1 MIPSQRQNPATTM
14 KTTLALIAAALL
26 TSCVTSC
33 VTTTTTRV
41 DPDGTRT
48 VTTTKGPD
56 ADTVSAVA
64 GAASS
69 YAVARVIYPEK

>member
-1 MIPSQRQNPATTM
+1 M

-26 TSCVTSC
+26 TSC

>member
-1 MIPSQRQNPATTM
+1 M
-14 KTTLALIAAALL
+14 KTILALIVVAALL
-26 TSCVTSC
+26 TSCVTS
-33 VTTTTTRV
+33 TTTRI

-48 VTTTKGPD
+48 VTITRGPD

>member
-1 MIPSQRQNPATTM
+1 M
-14 KTTLALIAAALL
+14 KTIAILAAIAL
-26 TSCVTSC
+26 TSCVTS
-33 VTTTTTRV
+33 TTTRT

-48 VTTTKGPD
+48 VTVTQGPD

>member
-1 MIPSQRQNPATTM
+1 MIPSQRQNPNTTM

-26 TSCVTSC
+26 TSCVT
-33 VTTTTTRV
+33 TTTTRA